1 MKTTTMFGAAS
12 VLALL
17 AGPAMAQTTMSHDA
31 MSPNATTGASKSDTA
46 MTAPTAKSD
55 ASNDQTGKVT
65 TDGYLRASKLV
76 GSDVYNSAD
85 TSIGTLDDLLLGQHD
100 KAATAVV
107 SVGGFL
113 GIDSKL
119 VEVPYSKLKLNK
131 EGHLVLAGATKA
143 SLTRLSAYSY
153 NK

>member
-1 MKTTTMFGAAS
+1 MKTKTMLGAAS
-12 VLALL
+12 LLALL
-17 AGPAMAQTTMSHDA
+17 AGPALAQTPQSQTTMSPA
-31 MSPNATTGASKSDTA
+31 PTGTTG
-46 MTAPTAKSD
+46 TAPTTKSD
-55 ASNDQTGKVT
+55 AGNDQTAKVT
-65 TDGYLRASKLV
+65 ADGYMRASKLD

-85 TSIGTLDDLLLGQHD
+85 TSIGTLDDLLIGQRQ
-100 KAATAVV
+100 KAATAVI

-119 VEVPYSKLKLNK
+119 VEVPFSKLKVNK

-143 SLTRLSAYSY
+143 SLTKLPAYSY

>member
-1 MKTTTMFGAAS
+1 MKTKTMLGAAS

-17 AGPAMAQTTMSHDA
+17 AGPALAQTEAGH
-31 MSPNATTGASKSDTA
+31 TA
-46 MTAPTAKSD
+46 PAPTATAPTDKSA
-55 ASNDQTGKVT
+55 ASNEQTAKVT
-65 TDGYLRASKLV
+65 TDGYLRASKIN
-76 GSDVYNSAD
+76 GSDVYNSTD
-85 TSIGTLDDLLLGQHD
+85 TSIGTVDDLLLGQHE
-100 KAATAVV
+100 KAATAVI

-119 VEVPYSKLKLNK
+119 VEVPFSRLKLNK

-143 SLTRLSAYSY
+143 SLTKLPSYTY

>member
-1 MKTTTMFGAAS
+1 MKTTTMLGAAS

-17 AGPAMAQTTMSHDA
+17 AGPALAQTEAGH
-31 MSPNATTGASKSDTA
+31 
-46 MTAPTAKSD
+46 TAPTATTDKSA
-55 ASNDQTGKVT
+55 ASNDQTAKVT
-65 TDGYLRASKLV
+65 TDGYLRASKIN
-76 GSDVYNSAD
+76 GADVYDSAN
-85 TSIGTLDDLLLGQHD
+85 TSIGTVDDLLLGEHD
-100 KAATAVV
+100 KAATAVI

-119 VEVPYSKLKLNK
+119 VEVPFSKLKLNK

-143 SLTRLSAYSY
+143 SLTKMRSYAY

>member
-1 MKTTTMFGAAS
+1 MKTTTMFGAAA

-17 AGPAMAQTTMSHDA
+17 AGPAMAQTTMA
-31 MSPNATTGASKSDTA
+31 PGTMAGAPKSE
-46 MTAPTAKSD
+46 
-55 ASNDQTGKVT
+55 ASNDQTAKVT

-76 GSDVYNSAD
+76 GADVYNSAD

-143 SLTRLSAYSY
+143 SLTKLSAYSY

>member
-1 MKTTTMFGAAS
+1 MKTTTTFAAAA

-17 AGPAMAQTTMSHDA
+17 AGPAMAQTTMMPGTMA
-31 MSPNATTGASKSDTA
+31 GPSKSE
-46 MTAPTAKSD
+46 
-55 ASNDQTGKVT
+55 ASNDQTVKVT

-85 TSIGTLDDLLLGQHD
+85 TSVGTLDDLLLGQHD

-119 VEVPYSKLKLNK
+119 VEVPFSKLKLNK